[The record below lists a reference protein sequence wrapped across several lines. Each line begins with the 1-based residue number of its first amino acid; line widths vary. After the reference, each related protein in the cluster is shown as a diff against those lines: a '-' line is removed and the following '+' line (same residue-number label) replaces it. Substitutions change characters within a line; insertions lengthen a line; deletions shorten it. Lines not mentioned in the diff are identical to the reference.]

1 MLDFWYSDR
10 CTRQMKLIAV
20 IAACLIIT
28 FSSQIFKLSPAFTGI
43 SLGIGLLMHVLYSV
57 MLAQAGTGI
66 QKWLHFA
73 QKIPYLLL
81 IILFSCL
88 PRTGSWTEM
97 LMQILQCIGFCAIG
111 LFLVSIYENRAKRF
125 E

>member
-1 MLDFWYSDR
+1 MLNFWYSER

-28 FSSQIFKLSPAFTGI
+28 FSSQIFKLSPAFIGI

-88 PRTGSWTEM
+88 PRDADADSAVHRLLRHWPIFSLYLRKPRQT
-97 LMQILQCIGFCAIG
+97 L
-111 LFLVSIYENRAKRF
+111 
-125 E
+125 

>member
-1 MLDFWYSDR
+1 MLEFWYSQR
-10 CTRQMKLIAV
+10 CTRQMKLFAA

-28 FSSQIFKLSPAFTGI
+28 FSSQIFKLSPAFIGI
-43 SLGIGLLMHVLYSV
+43 SLGIGLLMHVLYSA
-57 MLAQAGTGI
+57 MPAQAGTGL
-66 QKWLHFA
+66 QKWRHFA